1 MPFFDTYKNINRGG
15 ITGESKTATRDALL
29 EALRD
34 SRKKDHVI
42 QIVKTLLDFKAHQSD
57 NASAER
63 LLGNL
68 ANHVNVIGD
77 PTITER
83 SLHELVKNRS
93 MIFQRD
99 LPDTFKGL
107 LRTML
112 KSDAKGRL
120 IDTNTAR
127 ILKSNSLITD
137 ADVRNATPV
146 KRVGEQ
152 VLPSELAAFL
162 TRTGKIFP
170 GPLSATWTL
179 SNFLTQLSKDYPRS
193 SPTETQWK
201 SLAYVV
207 RQVSNGRFG
216 SRINSEFQRNGQE
229 INTKNAGIFKK
240 KITSPSYRPTMGA
253 SVSME
258 TGYSKGGHDRMYN
271 EFLIEAKKMLEVCQ
285 INALHE
291 AVGQMQERQ
300 EILSR
305 APRLSQHLPGEVAW
319 RAPGGWEGAS
329 NPQHQQWLELRNAI
343 DSNAFE
349 KRQRSRDAE
358 DREMTYALLACAG
371 VNQMV
376 TRLINCSR
384 GTAPYDDNE
393 NALASRVANCLAP
406 ILGVNDTPESVA
418 RSLLCNLAASAE
430 GYLKLLPPEW
440 NRSFPERYVTTGV
453 NVAARIL
460 HQTAILQI
468 RLPGCQPVED
478 FHLYQTR
485 KIRFSWDERA
495 NFITAQVVD
504 HSDWMCSTREPQVA
518 EDARFA
524 RGRF

>member
-162 TRTGKIFP
+162 TRTGKILP
-170 GPLSATWTL
+170 GLLSNTWTL

-193 SPTETQWK
+193 P
-201 SLAYVV
+201 
-207 RQVSNGRFG
+207 
-216 SRINSEFQRNGQE
+216 
-229 INTKNAGIFKK
+229 
-240 KITSPSYRPTMGA
+240 P
-253 SVSME
+253 
-258 TGYSKGGHDRMYN
+258 DRD
-271 EFLIEAKKMLEVCQ
+271 
-285 INALHE
+285 
-291 AVGQMQERQ
+291 AV
-300 EILSR
+300 
-305 APRLSQHLPGEVAW
+305 EVAGL
-319 RAPGGWEGAS
+319 RRTAS
-329 NPQHQQWLELRNAI
+329 Q
-343 DSNAFE
+343 
-349 KRQRSRDAE
+349 
-358 DREMTYALLACAG
+358 
-371 VNQMV
+371 
-376 TRLINCSR
+376 
-384 GTAPYDDNE
+384 
-393 NALASRVANCLAP
+393 
-406 ILGVNDTPESVA
+406 
-418 RSLLCNLAASAE
+418 
-430 GYLKLLPPEW
+430 
-440 NRSFPERYVTTGV
+440 
-453 NVAARIL
+453 
-460 HQTAILQI
+460 
-468 RLPGCQPVED
+468 
-478 FHLYQTR
+478 
-485 KIRFSWDERA
+485 
-495 NFITAQVVD
+495 
-504 HSDWMCSTREPQVA
+504 
-518 EDARFA
+518 
-524 RGRF
+524 